1 MGSTHQ
7 MTRCFAVANH
17 FSITPVQT
25 KSELSDPP
33 NAEAVLQEVYF
44 SSVALHSSLEQSLTG
59 YFALDNGYSE
69 MDNIDLKPACTNHA
83 THKPVLHG
91 QSLET
96 SGSLLGIVF
105 LH

>member
-1 MGSTHQ
+1 LQPRITFQSHRYKQSPSSLTH
-7 MTRCFAVANH
+7 H
-17 FSITPVQT
+17 
-25 KSELSDPP
+25 